1 MFLRALFQGSFA
13 FSGVSAAWQD
23 TANVQASFQFPTC
36 QLFITPASAD
46 PHTGSAQAALYL
58 GEFSALQLINH

>member
-1 MFLRALFQGSFA
+1 MLLRALFQGSDT

-23 TANVQASFQFPTC
+23 TANVQASFQSPTC
-36 QLFITPASAD
+36 QFFITPASAD
-46 PHTGSAQAALYL
+46 PHTGSSQAALYL